1 MRYQVTLDDEYILYD
16 SLDDTN
22 MLFNPELDLTIS
34 KVGKFS
40 FSIYSDHPHFNKLER
55 KKSKISVFKD
65 GKTIY
70 RGRPVQDSQG
80 LWNNKNITCES
91 ALAFLNDSIVR
102 PGSFSGSPLD
112 FLTMIIVNHNSQV
125 SEKQQLKLGKVT
137 VEDPNNYIARS
148 WTDYINSWE
157 VLEKRGLELVGGY
170 LVERYEE
177 DGTYIDWL
185 EDFNDTSTQVIEFG
199 ENIIDLFAENDA
211 SNTYSVVIPLG
222 AEIEN
227 EDGTKTRLTVESVN
241 DGKDY
246 LVNEAALEAYGWIVA
261 PVSETTFDDVT
272 IASNLKTKGQNWLD
286 NQGVM
291 IKSELEITALD
302 LEATDSNIE
311 SFFINEYVRI
321 KSTNHNIDKIYL
333 LSSITIPLQAPENT
347 KITLGESSNTLT
359 GIELG
364 NKQNIDNAVTR
375 VGKVEQDFEVNKERL
390 DTLETTVNDGINSI
404 REEVQTNITAIE
416 QNTDEIVMTALADY
430 TSKSEFEEY
439 QETVSTEFSQTAE
452 DFTFNFNNLT
462 SQINKVEG
470 DTQQQF
476 QEQQKY
482 IRFEDGKIILG
493 ETGNELTLVQQKDRI
508 SFIQNNTE
516 VAFFS
521 NNKLTV
527 TDGDFLNSL
536 KIGNFA
542 FKPRANGNL
551 SLVYVGG
558 DTVG

>member
-1 MRYQVTLDDEYILYD
+1 MRYQVTLDDEHILYD

-40 FSIYSDHPHFNKLER
+40 FSIYSDHPHFNKLKR
-55 KKSKISVFKD
+55 KNSKISAFKD

-70 RGRPVQDSQG
+70 RGRPILDTQG
-80 LWNNKNITCES
+80 LWNNKDITCES

-125 SEKQQLKLGKVT
+125 SEEQKLKLGNVT

-157 VLEKRGLELVGGY
+157 LLEKRGLELVGGY

-199 ENIIDLFAENDA
+199 ENIIDLFADNDA

-302 LEATDSNIE
+302 LEATDSDIE

-390 DTLETTVNDGINSI
+390 DTLETNVNDGLKSI

-416 QNTDEIVMTALADY
+416 QNTDEIVMTALKDY

-439 QETVSTEFSQTAE
+439 QKTVSTEFTQTAE